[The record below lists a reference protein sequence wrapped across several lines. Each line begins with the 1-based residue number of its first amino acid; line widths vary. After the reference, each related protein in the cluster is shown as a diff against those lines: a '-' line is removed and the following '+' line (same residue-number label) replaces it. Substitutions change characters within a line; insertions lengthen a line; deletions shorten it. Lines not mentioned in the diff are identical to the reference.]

1 MVPDGS
7 RCFQRLQEPC
17 GRSRDG
23 IVHLAANSIRAFS
36 DSSKITNYMAKK
48 IDPSELTV
56 EEKLHA
62 LYELQQV
69 DSKID
74 ELRVLQGELPQE
86 VKDMADVVEGLKTR
100 LSNIEDDIKS
110 CETHLSERR
119 VEMQNAEQ
127 AILRYRDQQENVR
140 NNREYDNLSKEIEF
154 QQLSIELAQKQIKEF
169 TTMLETR
176 TADQARTIS
185 EIEEKTIE
193 LNQKRAE
200 LNDILLETKEQTET
214 LILRANKL
222 ELGIDER
229 LLAAFK
235 RIRKN
240 ARNGLAVVT
249 VDRDACGG
257 CHNKIPAQRQLDIR
271 QRKKIIP
278 CEYCGRILVDKE
290 LAESIKPVKVK

>member
-1 MVPDGS
+1 MVPERVLFIGS
-7 RCFQRLQEPC
+7 GYYPRRLVLC
-17 GRSRDG
+17 A
-23 IVHLAANSIRAFS
+23 IS
-36 DSSKITNYMAKK
+36 DSSKKTKHMAKK
-48 IDPSELTV
+48 IDPNELTV

-86 VKDMADVVEGLKTR
+86 VKDMADIVEGLKTR

-154 QQLSIELAQKQIKEF
+154 QQLSIELAQKKIKEF
-169 TTMLETR
+169 TSLLETR
-176 TADQARTIS
+176 TADKARTIS

-214 LILRANKL
+214 LVLRANKL

-290 LAESIKPVKVK
+290 LAESVKPVKVK